1 MIPPIG
7 PAQDSSMASA
17 KFNFEGC
24 VMNSTQI
31 KIVTVILVFCSFLA
45 GGSRAQMAANRDAD
59 TAAIKQCVA
68 AWEDA
73 WNRHD
78 AHATATAYVED
89 GDFSSTTGV
98 PSHGWKELEAHYT
111 EIFTTF
117 LKDAHRTDTVRS
129 VRFLTPDIAAVD
141 IDWQM
146 TGAKTRDGKD
156 IPIRKGLLDWVVT
169 KQHNGQWMITIY
181 HESAF

>member
-1 MIPPIG
+1 M
-7 PAQDSSMASA
+7 MALRLKMA
-17 KFNFEGC
+17 LPVVLFFAIAA
-24 VMNSTQI
+24 T
-31 KIVTVILVFCSFLA
+31 LLA
-45 GGSRAQMAANRDAD
+45 AQMPANKDSD
-59 TAAIKQCVA
+59 SAAIKQCVA

-78 AHATATAYVED
+78 AQATAAAYVQD

-98 PSHGWKELEAHYT
+98 PSHGAKELEAHYN

-117 LKDAHRTDTVRS
+117 LKDAHRTDQVRS
-129 VRFLTPDIAAVD
+129 IRFLTPDIASID

-146 TGAKTRDGKD
+146 TGARTRDGKD
-156 IPIRKGLLDWVVT
+156 APNRKGLLTWIVSR
-169 KQHNGQWMITIY
+169 QPGGRWMITIY

>member
-1 MIPPIG
+1 MISVRVKT
-7 PAQDSSMASA
+7 ALA
-17 KFNFEGC
+17 
-24 VMNSTQI
+24 
-31 KIVTVILVFCSFLA
+31 VILFISFSA
-45 GGSRAQMAANRDAD
+45 AASWAQMPSKMDGD
-59 TAAIKQCVA
+59 SAAIKQCVA

-78 AHATATAYVED
+78 AHATATRYVED
-89 GDFSSTTGV
+89 GDFSSTTGI
-98 PSHGWKELEAHYT
+98 PSHGWKALEDHYN

-117 LKDAHRTDTVRS
+117 LKDAHRTDTVKS
-129 VRFLTPDIAAVD
+129 IRFLTPDIASVD

-146 TGAKTRDGKD
+146 TGAKTRDGQD
-156 IPIRKGLLDWVVT
+156 APNRKGLLTWIVT

>member
-1 MIPPIG
+1 MK
-7 PAQDSSMASA
+7 S
-17 KFNFEGC
+17 
-24 VMNSTQI
+24 
-31 KIVTVILVFCSFLA
+31 VTALLFFFSFA
-45 GGSRAQMAANRDAD
+45 GAACLAQMPGKMDAD
-59 TAAIKQCVA
+59 SAAIKQCVA
-68 AWEDA
+68 AWEDT

-89 GDFSSTTGV
+89 GEFSSTTGV
-98 PSHGWKELEAHYT
+98 PSHGWKELETHYN

-117 LKDAHRTDTVRS
+117 LKDAHRTDTVRNI
-129 VRFLTPDIAAVD
+129 RFLTPEIAAVD

-156 IPIRKGLLDWVVT
+156 VPTRKGLLNWVVT
-169 KQHNGQWMITIY
+169 KQRDGHWMITIY